1 MKLVGK
7 SGKSLAR
14 DGPGSVK
21 LVPEVDDD
29 LWDAYNLIAAGDAVE
44 AVTVRKITKSWGRT
58 SERVKLTLGIAVE
71 STDYDKE
78 GSVLR
83 VRGKNLSKNEHVQIG
98 QYHTLEIELR
108 RPFLLRKE
116 AWDWPALDTIRKSCD
131 ETGANADLAV
141 LLMQEGLA
149 HLFLVG
155 RSVTATRARV
165 EVPIPRKHGSGAVA
179 AYDTAL
185 KDFFHRVLDAFVKH
199 VDFDLVQCVVIASPG
214 FTKDQFR
221 DYMLLEAARRGELR
235 AITEHKARIV
245 LASAPSGYPHS
256 LKDVLAAPGVMS
268 LIKDTRA
275 AQEVPALQ
283 EFFAMITKDSARA
296 CYGPKHVEVAH
307 ERLAIQT
314 LLLTDTWF
322 RNPDVAARRK
332 CVDLAESVKK
342 IGGQV
347 RVFSSMH
354 VSGNQLEQLTGI
366 AAVLRFPMPDLDDIE
381 M

>member
-1 MKLVGK
+1 MKLV
-7 SGKSLAR
+7 GKSLAR

-21 LVPEVDDD
+21 LLPEVDDD

-44 AVTVRKITKSWGRT
+44 AVTVRKITKSWGRD
-58 SERVKLTLGIAVE
+58 SERVKLTLEVAVE
-71 STDYDKE
+71 STDYDKD

-108 RPFLLRKE
+108 RPFVLRKE
-116 AWDWPALDTIRKSCD
+116 AWDWPALDTIHKSCD
-131 ETGANADLAV
+131 ETAANADLAV

-165 EVPIPRKHGSGAVA
+165 EVPIPRKHGSSSGAVA

-185 KDFFHRVLDAFVKH
+185 RDFFHRVLAAFVHH
-199 VDFDLVQCVVIASPG
+199 VDFGLVQCVVIASPG

-221 DYMLLEAARRGELR
+221 DYMLLEAARRGDLR
-235 AITEHKARIV
+235 AITEHK
-245 LASAPSGYPHS
+245 
-256 LKDVLAAPGVMS
+256 DVLAAPTVMS

-283 EFFAMITKDSARA
+283 EFFAMIAKDSARA

-314 LLLTDTWF
+314 LLLTT
-322 RNPDVAARRK
+322 
-332 CVDLAESVKK
+332 L
-342 IGGQV
+342 G
-347 RVFSSMH
+347 
-354 VSGNQLEQLTGI
+354 SGTPTLLLGANASI
-366 AAVLRFPMPDLDDIE
+366 WPNR
-381 M
+381 

>member
-1 MKLVGK
+1 MKLV
-7 SGKSLAR
+7 GKSLAR
-14 DGPGSVK
+14 DGPGYVK
-21 LVPEVDDD
+21 LLPEVDDD

-44 AVTVRKITKSWGRT
+44 SVTVRKITRSVGRDA
-58 SERVKLTLGIAVE
+58 ERVKLTLEVAVE
-71 STDYDKE
+71 STDYDKD

-83 VRGKNLSKNEHVQIG
+83 VRGKNLTKNEHVQIG

-108 RPFLLRKE
+108 RPFVLRKE
-116 AWDWPALDTIRKSCD
+116 AWDWPALDTIRRSCD
-131 ETGANADLAV
+131 EGAANADLAV

-155 RSVTATRARV
+155 RSVMATRARV
-165 EVPIPRKHGSGAVA
+165 EVPIPRKHGHGSGAYDVA
-179 AYDTAL
+179 L
-185 KDFFHRVLDAFVKH
+185 RDFFQRVLAAFVHH
-199 VDFDLVQCVVIASPG
+199 VDFGLVQCVVIASPG
-214 FTKDQFR
+214 FTKEQFR
-221 DYMLLEAARRGELR
+221 DHMLLEAARRGDLR

-245 LASAPSGYPHS
+245 LAPATSGYPHS

-268 LIKDTRA
+268 LVKDTRA

-283 EFFAMITKDSARA
+283 EFFAMIAKDSARA

-332 CVDLAESVKK
+332 CVDLAESVAKV
-342 IGGQV
+342 GGKV

-354 VSGNQLEQLTGI
+354 VSGNQLDQLTGI

>member
-21 LVPEVDDD
+21 LLPEVDDD

-58 SERVKLTLGIAVE
+58 SERVKLTLEIAVE

-98 QYHTLEIELR
+98 Q
-108 RPFLLRKE
+108 
-116 AWDWPALDTIRKSCD
+116 
-131 ETGANADLAV
+131 
-141 LLMQEGLA
+141 
-149 HLFLVG
+149 
-155 RSVTATRARV
+155 
-165 EVPIPRKHGSGAVA
+165 KHGSGAVA

-245 LASAPSGYPHS
+245 LAPAPSGYPHS
-256 LKDVLAAPGVMS
+256 LKDVLATPGVMS

-322 RNPDVAARRK
+322 RNPDVAARRN
-332 CVDLAESVKK
+332 CVDLAE
-342 IGGQV
+342 
-347 RVFSSMH
+347 
-354 VSGNQLEQLTGI
+354 
-366 AAVLRFPMPDLDDIE
+366 
-381 M
+381 

>member
-1 MKLVGK
+1 MKLV
-7 SGKSLAR
+7 GKSLAR

-21 LVPEVDDD
+21 LLPEVDDD

-44 AVTVRKITKSWGRT
+44 AVTVRKITRSGGRDA
-58 SERVKLTLGIAVE
+58 ERIKLTLEVAVE
-71 STDYDKE
+71 STDYDKD

-83 VRGKNLSKNEHVQIG
+83 VRGKNLTKNEHVQIG

-108 RPFLLRKE
+108 RPFVLRKE

-165 EVPIPRKHGSGAVA
+165 EVPIPRKHGSSSGAVA

-185 KDFFHRVLDAFVKH
+185 KDFFQRVLAAFVHH
-199 VDFDLVQCVVIASPG
+199 VDFGLVQCVVIASPG

-221 DYMLLEAARRGELR
+221 DHMLLEAARRGELR

-245 LASAPSGYPHS
+245 LAPAPSGYPHS
-256 LKDVLAAPGVMS
+256 LKDVLAAPSVMS

-283 EFFAMITKDSARA
+283 EFFAMIAKDSARA

-322 RNPDVAARRK
+322 RNPDVVARRK

-342 IGGQV
+342 IGGKV
-347 RVFSSMH
+347 CVLSSMH
-354 VSGNQLEQLTGI
+354 VSGDQLEQLTGI